1 MVELLNNKF
10 YPHTKMKKQNKFTKT
25 KTVNT
30 IRNLQVTEKKG
41 EIVEISFSFGPHFGV
56 VVTTGRNAS
65 ITLVATHHGVKLSAA
80 ELNDELEV
88 AIGKLRKSFPFNVVD

>member
-10 YPHTKMKKQNKFTKT
+10 HPHTNMKKQNNTNKT
-25 KTVNT
+25 ETANT
-30 IRNLQVTEKKG
+30 IRNLKFTEKNG
-41 EIVEISFSFGPHFGV
+41 EILKISFSFGPHFNV

-65 ITLVATHHGVKLSAA
+65 MSLVATHHGVKLSAA

-88 AIGKLRKSFPFNVVD
+88 AIGKLRKSFPLNLID

>member
-10 YPHTKMKKQNKFTKT
+10 HPLTNMKKQNKITKT

-30 IRNLQVTEKKG
+30 IRNLKFTEKNG
-41 EIVEISFSFGPHFGV
+41 EIVKISFSFGPHFGV
-56 VVTTGRNAS
+56 VITTGRNAS
-65 ITLVATHHGVKLSAA
+65 MSLVATHHGVKLSAA

-88 AIGKLRKSFPFNVVD
+88 AIGKLRKSFPLNLID

>member
-1 MVELLNNKF
+1 
-10 YPHTKMKKQNKFTKT
+10 MKKQTKITKT

-41 EIVEISFSFGPHFGV
+41 EIAKISFSFGPHFSV

-88 AIGKLRKSFPFNVVD
+88 AIGKLRKSFPLNTID